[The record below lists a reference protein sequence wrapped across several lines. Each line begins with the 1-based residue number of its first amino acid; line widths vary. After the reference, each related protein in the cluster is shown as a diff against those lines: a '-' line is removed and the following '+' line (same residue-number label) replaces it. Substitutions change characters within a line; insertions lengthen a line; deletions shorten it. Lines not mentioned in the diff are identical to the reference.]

1 MHRLFGIQETCA
13 FPETGVTVNNTYDRV
28 PKALKE
34 ITMLTEERLM
44 SEIRDANL
52 SYLILAQRL
61 IRADKAQALYRLG
74 ISEEVASII
83 EALTPSQMIKV
94 ASGNTLMCRFR
105 FDEEMIWSLLTDS
118 GSRGADREEG
128 SASRL
133 HASIL
138 MAGKFSEAV

>member
-1 MHRLFGIQETCA
+1 
-13 FPETGVTVNNTYDRV
+13 
-28 PKALKE
+28 
-34 ITMLTEERLM
+34 MLTEDRLM

-61 IRADKAQALYRLG
+61 IRADRAQALYRLG

-105 FDEEMIWSLLTDS
+105 FDEEMIWSLLADH
-118 GSRGADREEG
+118 GRRGEREDG
-128 SASRL
+128 NASRL
-133 HASIL
+133 QASIL